1 MTYFSQIPTAIQL
14 IRFNILNSID
24 AFLNK
29 ESYGSIK
36 TKDFSP
42 NTGLHVW
49 MAVFRDEIL
58 IDAGRRC
65 ELNLKACSAWRD
77 NPMMALSTLLMVY
90 CILPQASLLNLRS
103 RFKIELETS

>member
-42 NTGLHVW
+42 NTGLHV
-49 MAVFRDEIL
+49 
-58 IDAGRRC
+58 
-65 ELNLKACSAWRD
+65 
-77 NPMMALSTLLMVY
+77 
-90 CILPQASLLNLRS
+90 
-103 RFKIELETS
+103 